1 MKKGNRHQATAD
13 KRLINYSFFSRPVY
27 HILLLL
33 FRFIGSLNLLERLQ
47 SNVSGYF
54 LA

>member
-27 HILLLL
+27 HILLL
-33 FRFIGSLNLLERLQ
+33 FRFIGSLNLLERLR